1 MIEYAN
7 GEKGTKDEKQ
17 KFLGSNI
24 LINNKNFILCS
35 LRSLS

>member
-17 KFLGSNI
+17 KFLGRN
-24 LINNKNFILCS
+24 INNHKFKS
-35 LRSLS
+35 DFFVQ